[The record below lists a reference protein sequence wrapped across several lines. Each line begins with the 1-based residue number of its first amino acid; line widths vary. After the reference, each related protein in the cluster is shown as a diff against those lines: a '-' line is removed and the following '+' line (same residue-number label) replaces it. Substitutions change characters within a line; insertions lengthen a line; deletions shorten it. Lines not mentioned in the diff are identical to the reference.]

1 MRSAKRAPDKHP
13 PFRFPR
19 RTIGAW
25 VLMLSITW
33 SLVTVQL
40 ATLSRRAV
48 LHSVPICAYAVGAPR
63 AHAAS
68 PSLEF
73 LTASSGLQ
81 WADAKVGSG
90 PAFQKGQRV
99 AIDYVMSTT
108 GARYGSKI
116 DSTKDRNA
124 PYSWTLGDGSTILG
138 LEEAILGGEGVPPM
152 LPGGVRRVI
161 VPSKLAY
168 ADLAKPNKNGL
179 QFQDCSTGRG
189 PIPPQEPQSSG
200 DMGAGEFQRFKNIC
214 TNPRRSNAPLPFLPP
229 KETVP
234 ARVSPV
240 ILTPRDM
247 LLDIARVDSR
257 PSKTAMRIG
266 RINPTSCWTS
276 SSSGKGVEQ
285 RKLNRT
291 HTSRLLFTIRGFF

>member
-1 MRSAKRAPDKHP
+1 
-13 PFRFPR
+13 
-19 RTIGAW
+19 
-25 VLMLSITW
+25 MLSITW
-33 SLVTVQL
+33 SLVTIQL

-168 ADLAKPNKNGL
+168 EDLAKPNKNGL

-214 TNPRRSNAPLPFLPP
+214 TNPRRSNAPLPLLPP
-229 KETVP
+229 KESVP
-234 ARVSPV
+234 ARVSPA
-240 ILTPRDM
+240 ILTPRVI
-247 LLDIARVDSR
+247 L
-257 PSKTAMRIG
+257 
-266 RINPTSCWTS
+266 S
-276 SSSGKGVEQ
+276 S
-285 RKLNRT
+285 
-291 HTSRLLFTIRGFF
+291 

>member
-1 MRSAKRAPDKHP
+1 MLLEAFRAIATIELPILSERP
-13 PFRFPR
+13 LWGSR
-19 RTIGAW
+19 RQSQKAGASEW
-25 VLMLSITW
+25 LVVMLSIAW

-124 PYSWTLGDGSTILG
+124 PYSWTLGDGSTIIG
-138 LEEAILGGEGVPPM
+138 LEEAILGGEGVLPM

-168 ADLAKPNKNGL
+168 EDLAKPNKNGL

-214 TNPRRSNAPLPFLPP
+214 TNPRRSNAPLPCLSP
-229 KETVP
+229 KESVP
-234 ARVSPV
+234 AHASHV

-247 LLDIARVDSR
+247 MDDVDADKEVARCIDSRSEDCNANRPYQPDLVLDI
-257 PSKTAMRIG
+257 KLF
-266 RINPTSCWTS
+266 
-276 SSSGKGVEQ
+276 GK
-285 RKLNRT
+285 R
-291 HTSRLLFTIRGFF
+291 S

>member
-1 MRSAKRAPDKHP
+1 
-13 PFRFPR
+13 
-19 RTIGAW
+19 
-25 VLMLSITW
+25 MLSITW

-247 LLDIARVDSR
+247 LPDKLTSLGSTLGPRRLQCESAVSTR
-257 PSKTAMRIG
+257 PRAGHQALREK
-266 RINPTSCWTS
+266 
-276 SSSGKGVEQ
+276 E
-285 RKLNRT
+285 LNKENSPYS
-291 HTSRLLFTIRGFF
+291 HLYSQFKFRGFFRECYAGQRPPCWCE